1 MVWMVLCHQPALD
14 VTDRVVKE
22 FDLQNK

>member
-1 MVWMVLCHQPALD
+1 MVWMVLDHQPALD
-14 VTDRVVKE
+14 VTDREVKE

>member
-1 MVWMVLCHQPALD
+1 MVLDHQPALD

-22 FDLQNK
+22 FDSQNK

>member
-1 MVWMVLCHQPALD
+1 MVWMVLDHQPALD